1 MYVSGKGDIN
11 ERVGYNSIPMG
22 NINEI
27 GNLNFKVSG
36 VQYVYRYS
44 ADDLTLMFL

>member
-11 ERVGYNSIPMG
+11 ERVRYNFVPRG

-27 GNLNFKVSG
+27 GNLYFE
-36 VQYVYRYS
+36 
-44 ADDLTLMFL
+44 F